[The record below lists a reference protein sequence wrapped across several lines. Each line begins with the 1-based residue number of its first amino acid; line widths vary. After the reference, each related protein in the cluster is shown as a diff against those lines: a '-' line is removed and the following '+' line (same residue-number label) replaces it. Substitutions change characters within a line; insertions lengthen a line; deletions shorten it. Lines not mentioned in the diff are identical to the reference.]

1 MIDDRLLRMEAETSW
16 TNYPYSYITYVPEA
30 ESYREQS
37 DDEAKVET
45 FSMDS
50 LLPDDLLE
58 RILSFL
64 PIASIFRAGTVCKRW
79 NEIVSSRRF
88 LCNFSNNSVSQRPW
102 YFMFTTTDDP
112 SGYAYDPIIRKWY
125 SFDLP
130 CIETSNWFVA
140 SSCGLVCFMDND
152 CRNKIYVS
160 NPITKQW
167 RTLIEP
173 PGHKSTDY
181 TAMSTS
187 VNRANQAVNRANRSY
202 SVSIVK
208 SKQVPGNFFQW
219 DLSIHLYSSE
229 TMTWTTLVNDVLSG
243 WRGGNESVICNNVL
257 YFMIYSTGGSDHRHG
272 LIASNLSSIGSPSSG
287 ILMRSFIPM
296 PCSLTCGRLMN
307 LRERLVIVGG
317 IGKHDRP
324 EVIKGIGIWV
334 LKGKE
339 WVEMAKM
346 PQRFFQGFGEFDE
359 VFASSGTDDLVY
371 IQSYGSPALLTFDM
385 NLKYWR
391 WSQKCP
397 VTKKFPLQLFTGFCF
412 EPRLEIA
419 P

>member
-1 MIDDRLLRMEAETSW
+1 MLALPKKEVALRMEAETSW
-16 TNYPYSYITYVPEA
+16 TTYPYNYMTTYIPEA
-30 ESYREQS
+30 ESYSEQS
-37 DDEAKVET
+37 DDDEET
-45 FSMDS
+45 KLQTFAIDS
-50 LLPDDLLE
+50 LLPNDLLE

-79 NEIVSSRRF
+79 NEIVSSQRF
-88 LCNFSNNSVSQRPW
+88 LWIFNNNSVSQGPW

-112 SGYAYDPIIRKWY
+112 SGYAYDPVIKKWY

-167 RTLIEP
+167 RKLVEP
-173 PGHKSTDY
+173 PGHKATDY
-181 TAMSTS
+181 TALSTS
-187 VNRANQAVNRANRSY
+187 MNRAKQSY

-208 SKQVPGNFFQW
+208 SKQVAGDFFQW

-229 TMTWTTLVNDVLSG
+229 TMTWTTSVTDVLTG
-243 WRGGNESVICNNVL
+243 WRGGDESVICNNVL
-257 YFMIYSTGGSDHRHG
+257 YFLIYSTGGNSDHRHG
-272 LIASNLSSIGSPSSG
+272 LIASNLSSSTSS
-287 ILMRSFIPM
+287 LMRSFIPM
-296 PCSLTCGRLMN
+296 PCALTCGRLMN
-307 LRERLVIVGG
+307 LKERLVVVGR

-324 EVIKGIGIWV
+324 EIIKGIGIWC
-334 LKGKE
+334 LKEGGE
-339 WVEMAKM
+339 WQEMARM
-346 PQRFFQGFGEFDE
+346 PQRFFQGFGELDD
-359 VFASSGTDDLVY
+359 VFASSGSDDLVY
-371 IQSYGSPALLTFDM
+371 IQSYGSPALLMFDM
-385 NLKYWR
+385 KFKCWK

-397 VTKKFPLQLFTGFCF
+397 VSKKFPLQLFTGFCF
-412 EPRLEIA
+412 EPRLEIT

>member
-1 MIDDRLLRMEAETSW
+1 MEAETSW
-16 TNYPYSYITYVPEA
+16 TNYHYSYITYVPEA
-30 ESYREQS
+30 ESYTEQS
-37 DDEAKVET
+37 DDDETKVET

-64 PIASIFRAGTVCKRW
+64 PIVSIFRAGTVCKRW

-88 LCNFSNNSVSQRPW
+88 LWNNNNYVSQRPW

-152 CRNKIYVS
+152 SRNKIYVS

-167 RTLIEP
+167 RMLIEP
-173 PGHKSTDY
+173 PGHRSSDY
-181 TAMSTS
+181 TAMSTC
-187 VNRANQAVNRANRSY
+187 VNQAVSRGDRSY
-202 SVSIVK
+202 SVSVVK
-208 SKQVPGNFFQW
+208 SKQVPGNFYEW

-229 TMTWTTLVNDVLSG
+229 TMAWTTCVTDVLTG
-243 WRGGNESVICNNVL
+243 WRGGDESVICEGVL
-257 YFMIYSTGGSDHRHG
+257 YFLIYSTGGYDHRHG
-272 LIASNLSSIGSPSSG
+272 LIASNLSTSSTTSTSTSGG

-307 LRERLVIVGG
+307 LKEKLVVVGG

-324 EVIKGIGIWV
+324 DVIKGIGIWV
-334 LKGKE
+334 LIGRE
-339 WVEMAKM
+339 WREMARM
-346 PQRFFQGFGEFDE
+346 PQRFFQGFGEFDD

-385 NLKYWR
+385 NLKYWK

-397 VTKKFPLQLFTGFCF
+397 VAKKFPLQLFTGFCF
-412 EPRLEIA
+412 EPRLEIS